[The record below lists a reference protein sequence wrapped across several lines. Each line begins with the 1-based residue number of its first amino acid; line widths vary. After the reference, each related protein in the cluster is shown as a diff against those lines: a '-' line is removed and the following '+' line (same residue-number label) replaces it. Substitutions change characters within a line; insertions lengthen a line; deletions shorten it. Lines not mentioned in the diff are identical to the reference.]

1 MLRASMENES
11 DFSLVPAQAKVE
23 LYQTMELVWPDWD
36 TGFPRKTFTI
46 ARSSAPESVTS
57 DEQ

>member
-1 MLRASMENES
+1 MEKES

-46 ARSSAPESVTS
+46 ARSSAPESVMS